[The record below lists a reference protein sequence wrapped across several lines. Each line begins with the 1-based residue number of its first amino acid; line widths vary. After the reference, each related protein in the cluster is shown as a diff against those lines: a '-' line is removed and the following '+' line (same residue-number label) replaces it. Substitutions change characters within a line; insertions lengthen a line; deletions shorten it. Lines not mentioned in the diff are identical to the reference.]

1 MNPID
6 DDTLQAYVDGQ
17 LDAEATARIDALLAT
32 DPLLAAR
39 VQRERALRAALRGA
53 FDPVLDEP
61 IPARLAALLQAPAA
75 DAPLASVTAVPTP
88 RPRRRWA
95 MPALAMAAS
104 IAALAVLLWQSSAHD
119 LVRLRDGETFA
130 GGALSRAL
138 DDQLASAPE
147 PGAPITVGLT
157 FRAVD
162 GHICRSFVR
171 HAAPARAGL
180 ACHAAQGWQVLV
192 VVPVPVGAPAEG
204 DMRQAASALPPAV
217 QQAIDAR
224 LQGGVFDA
232 SQERAARDAGWR

>member
-1 MNPID
+1 
-6 DDTLQAYVDGQ
+6 V
-17 LDAEATARIDALLAT
+17 LAT
-32 DPLLAAR
+32 DPVLAAR
-39 VQRERALRAALRGA
+39 VQRERALRAALHGA

-75 DAPLASVTAVPTP
+75 AAVTALSP
-88 RPRRRWA
+88 RRLRRRWA

-157 FRAVD
+157 FRAAD

-171 HAAPARAGL
+171 HAAPTRAGL
-180 ACHAAQGWQVLV
+180 ACHAAQGWQVPV
-192 VVPVPVGAPAEG
+192 VVPVGAPAEG

-224 LQGGVFDA
+224 LQGEVFDA

>member
-6 DDTLQAYVDGQ
+6 DDTLHAYVDGQ
-17 LDAEATARIDALLAT
+17 LDAEAAARIDAALAT
-32 DPLLAAR
+32 DPQLAAR
-39 VQRERALRAALRGA
+39 VQRECALRAALRGA

-61 IPARLAALLQAPAA
+61 LPSRLAALLQAPAA
-75 DAPLASVTAVPTP
+75 AAPLASVTALPTP

-104 IAALAVLLWQSSAHD
+104 LAALALLLWQSSAHD

-157 FRAVD
+157 FRGTD
-162 GHICRSFVR
+162 GHICRSFVQ

-180 ACHAAQGWQVLV
+180 ACHAEEGWQVPV
-192 VVPVPVGAPAEG
+192 VVPVGAPAEG

-224 LQGGVFDA
+224 LKGDVFDA

>member
-17 LDAEATARIDALLAT
+17 LDAESAARIDASLAT
-32 DPLLAAR
+32 DPALAAR
-39 VQRERALRAALRGA
+39 VQRERALRAALHGA

-61 IPARLAALLQAPAA
+61 VPARLAALLQAPAA
-75 DAPLASVTAVPTP
+75 EAPMATVMSLPSRP
-88 RPRRRWA
+88 PRRRWA
-95 MPALAMAAS
+95 MPALAAAAS
-104 IAALAVLLWQSSAHD
+104 LAALAVLLWQSSAHD

-157 FRAVD
+157 FRSTD

-171 HAAPARAGL
+171 HAAQARAGL
-180 ACHAAQGWQVLV
+180 PCHAEQGWQVPV
-192 VVPVPVGAPAEG
+192 VVPMEAPAEG
-204 DMRQAASALPPAV
+204 DMRQAASAMPPAV

-224 LQGGVFDA
+224 LKGEVFDA

>member
-17 LDAEATARIDALLAT
+17 LDAESAARIDASLAT
-32 DPLLAAR
+32 DPALAAR
-39 VQRERALRAALRGA
+39 VQRERALRAALHGA

-61 IPARLAALLQAPAA
+61 VPARLAALLQAPAA
-75 DAPLASVTAVPTP
+75 EAPMATVMSLPSRP
-88 RPRRRWA
+88 PRRRWA
-95 MPALAMAAS
+95 MPALAAAAS
-104 IAALAVLLWQSSAHD
+104 LAALAVLLWQSSAHD

-157 FRAVD
+157 FRSTD

-180 ACHAAQGWQVLV
+180 ACHAEQGWQVPV
-192 VVPVPVGAPAEG
+192 VVPMEAPAEG
-204 DMRQAASALPPAV
+204 DMRQAASAMPPAV

-224 LQGGVFDA
+224 LKGEVFDA

>member
-6 DDTLQAYVDGQ
+6 DDTLHAYVDGQ
-17 LDAEATARIDALLAT
+17 LDAETAARIDAALAT
-32 DPLLAAR
+32 DRALAAR
-39 VQRERALRAALRGA
+39 VQRARALRAALHGA

-75 DAPLASVTAVPTP
+75 EAPLASVTALPSR

-104 IAALAVLLWQSSAHD
+104 LAALAVLLWQSSAHD

-147 PGAPITVGLT
+147 PDAPISVGLT
-157 FRAVD
+157 FRSTD

-180 ACHAAQGWQVLV
+180 ACHAEQGWQVPV
-192 VVPVPVGAPAEG
+192 VVPMEAPAEG
-204 DMRQAASALPPAV
+204 DIRQAASALPPVV

-224 LQGGVFDA
+224 LAGEVFDV

>member
-17 LDAEATARIDALLAT
+17 LDAEATARIDAARAT
-32 DPLLAAR
+32 DPLLATR
-39 VQRERALRAALRGA
+39 VQRERALRAALHGA

-61 IPARLAALLQAPAA
+61 IPARLAALLQAPA
-75 DAPLASVTAVPTP
+75 DAAPAATVTALSPH
-88 RPRRRWA
+88 RPRRRWL

-157 FRAVD
+157 FRATD
-162 GHICRSFVR
+162 GRICRSFMQHV
-171 HAAPARAGL
+171 APARAGL
-180 ACHAAQGWQVLV
+180 ACRAAQGWQVPV
-192 VVPVPVGAPAEG
+192 VVPVGASAEG
-204 DMRQAASALPPAV
+204 DMRQAASTLPPAL

-224 LQGGVFDA
+224 LAGDVFDA
-232 SQERAARDAGWR
+232 RRERAARAAGWR

>member
-61 IPARLAALLQAPAA
+61 IPARLAALLQEPAA
-75 DAPLASVTAVPTP
+75 EAPLASVTALPAR
-88 RPRRRWA
+88 RPRRWM

-157 FRAVD
+157 FRAAD

-180 ACHAAQGWQVLV
+180 ACHAEQGWQVPV
-192 VVPVPVGAPAEG
+192 VVPVGAPDEG

-224 LQGGVFDA
+224 LQGEVFDA

>member
-17 LDAEATARIDALLAT
+17 LDAEAAARIDAALAT
-32 DPLLAAR
+32 DPVLAAR
-39 VQRERALRAALRGA
+39 VQCERALRAALHGA

-61 IPARLAALLQAPAA
+61 IPARLAALLQAPA
-75 DAPLASVTAVPTP
+75 DAAPAVTVTALSPR
-88 RPRRRWA
+88 RPRRRWV

-157 FRAVD
+157 FRATD

-171 HAAPARAGL
+171 HAAPARVGL
-180 ACHAAQGWQVLV
+180 ACHVAQGWQVPV
-192 VVPVPVGAPAEG
+192 VVPVGTPAEG

-224 LQGGVFDA
+224 LQGDVFDA
-232 SQERAARDAGWR
+232 GQERAAREAGWR